1 MAAAPFVP
9 SDFAIEHG
17 YLADHEPRDVDIP
30 EMADVVAEGSP
41 KAHSVGVVRGA
52 ALPGV
57 KPTTTTVAAA
67 RSPKAE
73 DRKTRQMSGTFL
85 KVFLLIL
92 AFLRGKK
99 WPKSVSL
106 GTGRFC

>member
-9 SDFAIEHG
+9 PLDFVAEHG
-17 YLADHEPRDVDIP
+17 CLPDFEPRGVGNF
-30 EMADVVAEGSP
+30 EMADVGAEGSP

-57 KPTTTTVAAA
+57 KPTTTTVAAV

-73 DRKTRQMSGTFL
+73 DRKTRQKSGQ
-85 KVFLLIL
+85 IL
-92 AFLRGKK
+92 ESFSA
-99 WPKSVSL
+99 
-106 GTGRFC
+106 RFGIFTR